1 MVYRGIIV
9 KLILFLLSV
18 LAEQSD
24 WVSLMIWLSIC
35 GFFRGMCLSNFTL
48 TISEYCP
55 LEKLPAA
62 FGLHMVSKGVF
73 VVIIGPI
80 IGKYLTHLH
89 TTRGCNETVQPISF
103 NFFKCVMFGPASQLD
118 SLSRS
123 VNGFPTNTY
132 MLHR

>member
-1 MVYRGIIV
+1 MYYLHSFI
-9 KLILFLLSV
+9 LLSV
-18 LAEQSD
+18 LAEQSE
-24 WVSLMIWLSIC
+24 WVPLMIWLSIC

-80 IGKYLTHLH
+80 IGEILNDIY
-89 TTRGCNETVQPISF
+89 IF
-103 NFFKCVMFGPASQLD
+103 Y
-118 SLSRS
+118 
-123 VNGFPTNTY
+123 Y
-132 MLHR
+132 MKKICSY